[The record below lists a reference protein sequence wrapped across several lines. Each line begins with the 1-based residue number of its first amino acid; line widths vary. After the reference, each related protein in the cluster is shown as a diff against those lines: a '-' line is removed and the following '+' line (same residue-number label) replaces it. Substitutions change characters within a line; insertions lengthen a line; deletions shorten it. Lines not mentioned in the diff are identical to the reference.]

1 MMHAGA
7 HFHHQPNHRET
18 LKMKRYQQALAAVV
32 TGAAAIAAPPSAPA
46 ADTYVSIG
54 SCPIGCT
61 AYTWSAGIADV
72 INRNVSGV
80 QATAEETKGYVANIK
95 LLQKGDLEASFATS
109 LSSFQAYKAIGN
121 YAGTTPGKILS
132 WMSIKPTAMHVITLE
147 GSGIGKLADLK
158 GKRVGMGQPGGVS
171 MLDADALMAHIGLQ
185 PDADFEPF
193 RVRLGAMANMLGD
206 GQLDAAMWNGSYPLP
221 PVIKLGSQ
229 HAVKLIPIPDD
240 VFGSLKAKVPPYFR
254 NAIPGGSYKGI
265 PEPTPSYGLANGLV
279 IHADVDE
286 DLVYRMTKAV
296 YENLEGL
303 KGVHPAFASVTRDTV
318 LNGFGAPL
326 HPGALRFYR
335 EIGVPGIEEFVARTA
350 D

>member
-1 MMHAGA
+1 M
-7 HFHHQPNHRET
+7 N
-18 LKMKRYQQALAAVV
+18 RYQQALAAAV
-32 TGAAAIAAPPSAPA
+32 TTAAAIVAAPSVSA
-46 ADTYVSIG
+46 ADTYISIG

-95 LLQKGDLEASFATS
+95 LLQKGDIEGSFATS
-109 LSSFQAYKAIGN
+109 LSSYQAYKATGS
-121 YAGTTPGKILS
+121 YEGTAPGKILS
-132 WMSIKPTAMHVITLE
+132 WISIKPTAMHVITLA
-147 GSGIGKLADLK
+147 GSGIDKLADLE

-171 MLDADALMAHIGLQ
+171 MLDADMLLEHIGLKA
-185 PDADFEPF
+185 DTDFEPF
-193 RVRLGAMANMLGD
+193 RVRLGAMVNMLGD
-206 GQLDAAMWNGSYPLP
+206 GQLDAALWNGSFPLP

-229 HAVKLIPIPDD
+229 HTVKLIPIPED
-240 VFGSLKAKVPPYFR
+240 VFDSLKAKVPPYFR

-265 PEPTPSYGLANGLV
+265 PESVPSYGLANGLV

-286 DLVYRMTKAV
+286 DLVYRMTKAI
-296 YENLEGL
+296 YENLAAL
-303 KGVHPAFASVTRDTV
+303 RGVHPAFGSVAKETV